1 MILKNHNY
9 SFIAKENTK
18 LEDLHIPVVNNKPFK
33 SIKTSCGCTQV
44 KVTATE
50 YIVSFDTLPSVK
62 WMVTNDE
69 TQHYFIKSVNFT
81 IIHEDDTEEKVNINI
96 AVHDSI

>member
-9 SFIAKENTK
+9 SFIAEQNTK
-18 LEDLHIPVVNNKPFK
+18 LEDLHIPVIENKAFK

-44 KVTATE
+44 KTTPTE
-50 YIVSFDTLPSVK
+50 YIISFDTLSLVK
-62 WMVTNDE
+62 WMVTDPE

-81 IIHEDDTEEKVNINI
+81 IIHEDDTKEKVNIDI
-96 AVHDSI
+96 AVYDSI